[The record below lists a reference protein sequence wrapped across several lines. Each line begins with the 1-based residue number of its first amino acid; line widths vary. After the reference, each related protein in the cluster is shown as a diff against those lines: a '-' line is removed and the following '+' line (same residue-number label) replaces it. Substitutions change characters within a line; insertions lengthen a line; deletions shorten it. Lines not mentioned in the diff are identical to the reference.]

1 MFDALPQHL
10 ELIVLTFLLAGL
22 VKGVVGLG
30 LPTVAV
36 GLLGLVMSPM
46 QAAAILVVPSTVT
59 NIWQLAAGPRFLGL
73 LKRLWGM
80 LVGIVVGTLA
90 VGWLLAGANWL
101 AATPLLGVALILY
114 ALLGLSNQRFSVAPR
129 HERWLSPLIGV
140 ITGGVTAVTGVFVI
154 PAVPFLQA
162 LGLEKDDLVQALG
175 LSFTVSTLALAITLS
190 QHGSLLQADV
200 LGLSLLALLPALAGM
215 YLGTWLRSRISPLA
229 FRRCFFGGLLLL
241 GADLAIRGI

>member
-1 MFDALPQHL
+1 MLDALPQHL
-10 ELIVLTFLLAGL
+10 ELIILTFLLAGL

-36 GLLGLVMSPM
+36 GLLGLVMPPM

-59 NIWQLAAGPRFLGL
+59 NVWQLAAGPRFLGL

-80 LVGIVVGTLA
+80 LVGIVVGTLL
-90 VGWLLAGANWL
+90 VGWLLAGESWS

-114 ALLGLSNQRFSVAPR
+114 ALLGLSNKRFSVAPR
-129 HERWLSPLIGV
+129 HERWLSSLIGL

-215 YLGTWLRSRISPLA
+215 YVGTWLRSRISPLA

-241 GADLAIRGI
+241 GVDLAIRGI

>member
-36 GLLGLVMSPM
+36 GLLGLVMPPM

-80 LVGIVVGTLA
+80 LVGIVIGTLA
-90 VGWLLAGANWL
+90 VGWLLAGENWP

-114 ALLGLSNQRFSVAPR
+114 ALLGLSNKRFSVAPR

-140 ITGGVTAVTGVFVI
+140 VTGGITAVTGVFVI

-200 LGLSLLALLPALAGM
+200 LGLSLLALLPALIGM

-241 GADLAIRGI
+241 GADLAIRGL

>member
-36 GLLGLVMSPM
+36 GLLGLVMPPM

-59 NIWQLAAGPRFLGL
+59 NVWQLAAGPRFLGL

-80 LVGIVVGTLA
+80 LLGIVVGTLA
-90 VGWLLAGANWL
+90 VGWLLAGANWS

-114 ALLGLSNQRFSVAPR
+114 ALLGLSNKRFRVAPK
-129 HERWLSPLIGV
+129 HERWLSPVIGV

-200 LGLSLLALLPALAGM
+200 LSLSLLALLPALAGM

-241 GADLAIRGI
+241 GADLAIRGL

>member
-36 GLLGLVMSPM
+36 GLLGLVMPPM

-80 LVGIVVGTLA
+80 LLGIVVGTLA
-90 VGWLLAGANWL
+90 VGWLLAGENWP
-101 AATPLLGVALILY
+101 AATLLLGVALILY
-114 ALLGLSNQRFSVAPR
+114 ALLGLSNQRFSVAPQ
-129 HERWLSPLIGV
+129 HERWLSPVIGL

-241 GADLAIRGI
+241 GADLAVRGI

>member
-1 MFDALPQHL
+1 M
-10 ELIVLTFLLAGL
+10 
-22 VKGVVGLG
+22 
-30 LPTVAV
+30 
-36 GLLGLVMSPM
+36 
-46 QAAAILVVPSTVT
+46 
-59 NIWQLAAGPRFLGL
+59 
-73 LKRLWGM
+73 
-80 LVGIVVGTLA
+80 
-90 VGWLLAGANWL
+90 
-101 AATPLLGVALILY
+101 
-114 ALLGLSNQRFSVAPR
+114 
-129 HERWLSPLIGV
+129 

>member
-10 ELIVLTFLLAGL
+10 ELIILTFLLAGL

-36 GLLGLVMSPM
+36 GLLGLVMPPM

-59 NIWQLAAGPRFLGL
+59 NVWQLAAGPRFLGL

-80 LVGIVVGTLA
+80 LVGIVVGTLL
-90 VGWLLAGANWL
+90 VGWLLAGESWS

-114 ALLGLSNQRFSVAPR
+114 ALLGLSNKRFSVAPR
-129 HERWLSPLIGV
+129 HERWLSPLIGL

-175 LSFTVSTLALAITLS
+175 LSFTISTLALAVTLS

-241 GADLAIRGI
+241 GADLAVRGL

>member
-36 GLLGLVMSPM
+36 GLLGLVMPPM

-59 NIWQLAAGPRFLGL
+59 NVWQLAAGPRFLGL

>member
-1 MFDALPQHL
+1 MLHALPEHL
-10 ELIVLTFLLAGL
+10 ELIVFTFLLAGL

-36 GLLGLVMSPM
+36 GLLGLVMPPM
-46 QAAAILVVPSTVT
+46 QAAAILIVPSTVT
-59 NIWQLAAGPRFLGL
+59 NVWQLAAGPRFLGL
-73 LKRLWGM
+73 FKRLWSM
-80 LVGIVVGTLA
+80 LVGIVIGTL
-90 VGWLLAGANWL
+90 VIGWLLDGEHWT

-114 ALLGLSNQRFSVAPR
+114 ALLGLSAKRFSVAPK
-129 HERWLSPLIGV
+129 HETWLSPLIGMV
-140 ITGGVTAVTGVFVI
+140 TGAITAVTGVFVI
-154 PAVPFLQA
+154 PAVPYLQA

-175 LSFTVSTLALAITLS
+175 LSFTVSTLALATTLS

-229 FRRCFFGGLLLL
+229 FRRCLFGGLLLL
-241 GADLAIRGI
+241 GADLAIRGL

>member
-36 GLLGLVMSPM
+36 GLLGLVMPPM

-73 LKRLWGM
+73 FKRLWGM
-80 LVGIVVGTLA
+80 LLGIVVGTLA
-90 VGWLLAGANWL
+90 VGWLLAGENWP
-101 AATPLLGVALILY
+101 AATLLLGVALILY
-114 ALLGLSNQRFSVAPR
+114 ALLGLSNQRFSVAPQ
-129 HERWLSPLIGV
+129 HERWLSPVIGL

-241 GADLAIRGI
+241 GADLAVRGI

>member
-1 MFDALPQHL
+1 MFDALPPHL
-10 ELIVLTFLLAGL
+10 ELILLTFLLAGL

-36 GLLGLVMSPM
+36 GLLGLVMPPM

-59 NIWQLAAGPRFLGL
+59 NLWQLAAGPRFLGL

-80 LVGIVVGTLA
+80 LLGIVVGTLA
-90 VGWLLAGANWL
+90 VGAWLGGEHWS

-114 ALLGLSNQRFSVAPR
+114 ALLGLSNKRFSVPPR

-140 ITGGVTAVTGVFVI
+140 VTGAITAVTGVFVI
-154 PAVPFLQA
+154 PAVPYLQA

-190 QHGSLLQADV
+190 QQGSLLHASV
-200 LGLSLLALLPALAGM
+200 LGVSLLALVPALLGM
-215 YLGTWLRSRISPLA
+215 YLGQWLRNRISPQT

-241 GADLAIRGI
+241 GADLALRGL

>member
-1 MFDALPQHL
+1 MFDALPQNL

-36 GLLGLVMSPM
+36 GLLGLVMPPM
-46 QAAAILVVPSTVT
+46 QAAALLVVPSTVT
-59 NIWQLAAGPRFLGL
+59 NVWQLAAGPRFFGL
-73 LKRLWGM
+73 LKRLWAM
-80 LVGIVVGTLA
+80 LIGIVVGTLA
-90 VGWLLAGANWL
+90 VGWLLAGENWA
-101 AATPLLGVALILY
+101 AATPLLGVALMLY
-114 ALLGLSNQRFSVAPR
+114 ALLGLSNRRFAVAPR